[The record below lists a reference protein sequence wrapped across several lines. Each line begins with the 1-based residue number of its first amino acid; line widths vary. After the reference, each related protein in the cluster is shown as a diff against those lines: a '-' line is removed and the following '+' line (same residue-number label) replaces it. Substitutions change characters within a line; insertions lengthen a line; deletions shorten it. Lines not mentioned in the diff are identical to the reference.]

1 MNIDTSLRYKN
12 EDALNVLKSLSRLNS
27 SQIKKQTIISDI
39 DNSLNEAT
47 LDKYL
52 DVFKNIYLLF
62 NLNP

>member
-12 EDALNVLKSLSRLNS
+12 GDALNVLKSLSRLNS

-62 NLNP
+62 DLNP